1 MRFRG
6 VVGCGM
12 CVFSIFAFGLHY
24 GSDIIVFN
32 ERKIRCGPT
41 TYPRQRPSNLTV
53 PPSLYELAETMLDN
67 LNSPRHWRTR
77 SMTSV
82 AWKLE
87 GESKG
92 HFVWEVGP

>member
-1 MRFRG
+1 M
-6 VVGCGM
+6 
-12 CVFSIFAFGLHY
+12 H
-24 GSDIIVFN
+24 
-32 ERKIRCGPT
+32 
-41 TYPRQRPSNLTV
+41 PRQRPSNLTV
-53 PPSLYELAETMLDN
+53 PPSLYELAETMLDD

-92 HFVWEVGP
+92 HFVWRLGPWDYQFTIQPQVCGSLLIVLL